1 MHRRRETLPKQH
13 QKPNTIHKQT
23 NNINNPNPSIFFP
36 DRRNSRQEHV
46 SRREEINPPVGDR
59 APGLGPPGKA
69 MTHCHGEKDPA
80 PRVQGNNP
88 QGGLLPGSMGEAA
101 PSLRGRETLA
111 IGDKSTLPIGRGDKI
126 VFLDFGRSK
135 IFAIT
140 DDSDEVLV
148 FNNIAELAEKLRP
161 TVIVLD
167 RLPGKLQNTAA
178 ELAKTGIIFLRLKNL
193 KKLSEERKNN
203 GLKKSDENDVVA
215 LRTLFRRNL
224 ENFQPLFL
232 TPEELT
238 VRALTELWAQMTSLK
253 KNSKQARTATD
264 NQLAVEIHRTQKRI
278 VERLSEEIHGEALK
292 LPLYRLTNEKLGL
305 RGPTLAYILS
315 HDGWALKTLNSDK
328 LQVRY
333 QLVPLK
339 RHRSKRSRL
348 LITLANTA
356 VLNNHPRYRPIF
368 EKYME
373 RFQGQKYAYWKAI
386 LRVARRILRDIRLL
400 ANGQEPWT
408 PTG

>member
-1 MHRRRETLPKQH
+1 M
-13 QKPNTIHKQT
+13 
-23 NNINNPNPSIFFP
+23 
-36 DRRNSRQEHV
+36 
-46 SRREEINPPVGDR
+46 G
-59 APGLGPPGKA
+59 PGLDPPGKA
-69 MTHCHGEKDPA
+69 MTEKVMAAPA
-80 PRVQGNNP
+80 PGSPNAT
-88 QGGLLPGSMGEAA
+88 GLTEGAGDGTRCLPSPDKAQAPMGR
-101 PSLRGRETLA
+101 RGRT
-111 IGDKSTLPIGRGDKI
+111 

-148 FNNIAELAEKLRP
+148 FNNLTELAEKLKP
-161 TVIVLD
+161 AVIVLD
-167 RLPGKLQNTAA
+167 SLPGKQQSAAA

-203 GLKKSDENDVVA
+203 GVKKSDENDVAA
-215 LRTLFRRNL
+215 LKVLFRRNPDD
-224 ENFQPLFL
+224 FQPLFE

-238 VRALTELWAQMTSLK
+238 IRRLTELWLQMTSFK
-253 KNSKQARTATD
+253 KSSKQARTTTD
-264 NQLAVEIHRTQKRI
+264 DQLAVEIHRTQVRI
-278 VERLSEEIHGEALK
+278 VERLAEEIHEKALK

-315 HDGWALKTLNSDK
+315 HDGWAFKALNSDK

-333 QLVPLK
+333 QLVPL
-339 RHRSKRSRL
+339 RRRRSKRSRL
-348 LITLANTA
+348 LIMLANTA

-373 RFQGQKYAYWKAI
+373 KFQGQRYAYWKAV
-386 LRVARRILRDIRLL
+386 LRVARRILRDLRLL
-400 ANGQEPWT
+400 ANGQTVWA